1 MDRLKD
7 EMTVILRTAH
17 SPCSQIMALPYKS
30 SVKPYSRLHFLSVN
44 NVMWF
49 FYILS

>member
-1 MDRLKD
+1 MDRFKD
-7 EMTVILRTAH
+7 EMTVVLDRTYL
-17 SPCSQIMALPYKS
+17 PSQIMALPYKS
-30 SVKPYSRLHFLSVN
+30 SVKLISRLHFLSVN